1 MVRGRILQALPLRK
15 PRRRRQQVSEHVFKS
30 IELTGSSEEGV
41 QHAIENAIQR
51 ASKTIRQMRW
61 FEVSEIRG
69 HIEDSRI
76 AHWQVTVKIGFTL
89 ED

>member
-1 MVRGRILQALPLRK
+1 M
-15 PRRRRQQVSEHVFKS
+15 SEHVFKT
-30 IELTGSSEEGV
+30 IELTGSSQKNVE
-41 QHAIENAIQR
+41 HAIENAIER

-76 AHWQVTVKIGFTL
+76 AHWQVTLKIGFTL